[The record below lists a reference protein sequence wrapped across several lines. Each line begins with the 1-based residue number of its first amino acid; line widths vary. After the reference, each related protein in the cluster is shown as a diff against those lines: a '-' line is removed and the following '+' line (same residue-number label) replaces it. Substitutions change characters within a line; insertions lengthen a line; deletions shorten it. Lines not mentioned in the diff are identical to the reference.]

1 LNDAYSPPVT
11 IFSKTLYALL
21 DLAHV
26 LGEKQRNLAILG
38 EGNVSARLDN
48 NTFLVKASGSNL
60 ATLDE
65 AGVVE
70 CRFEPLLALLGSPGN
85 DDDDVEAA
93 LLGSRVD
100 PSARKPS
107 VEALFHADLLSRKEI
122 DFVGHTHP
130 IAVNR
135 ILCSPAAAT
144 FAARRLFPDE
154 VVCCGPRSVFVP
166 YADPGL
172 ELAHAIG
179 REFAPYVDAHA
190 ANPRVILLQNHG
202 IITLGASPE
211 AVKAATF
218 MAVKAAEIYL
228 GAAALGGPVF
238 LDEAV
243 IARINSRKDEH
254 HRQRALGL

>member
-1 LNDAYSPPVT
+1 VT
-11 IFSKTLYALL
+11 VFPKNFYALL
-21 DLAHV
+21 DLAHA
-26 LGEKQRNLAILG
+26 LGEEQRNLAILG
-38 EGNVSARLDN
+38 EGNVSARLDDEA
-48 NTFLVKASGSNL
+48 FLVKASGSNL

-70 CRFEPLLALLGSPGN
+70 CRFEPLLALLAAWGAT
-85 DDDDVEAA
+85 DDDVEAA

-100 PSARKPS
+100 PAARKPS
-107 VEALFHADLLSRKEI
+107 VEALFHADLLSRKGVE
-122 DFVGHTHP
+122 FVGHTHP

-144 FAARRLFPDE
+144 FATRRLFPDE

-172 ELAHAIG
+172 ELARAISG
-179 REFAPYVDAHA
+179 EFAPYVEAHA
-190 ANPRVILLQNHG
+190 GNPRVILLQNHG

-243 IARINSRKDEH
+243 IARIHNRKDEH
-254 HRQRALGL
+254 HRQKALGL